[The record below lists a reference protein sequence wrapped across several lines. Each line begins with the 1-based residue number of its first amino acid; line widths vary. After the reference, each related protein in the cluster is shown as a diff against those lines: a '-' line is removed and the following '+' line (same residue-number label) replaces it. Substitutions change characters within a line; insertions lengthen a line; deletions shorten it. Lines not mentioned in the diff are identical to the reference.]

1 MDGRSRSLC
10 YPGHR
15 SSFFEPQRC
24 DAAARKMT
32 EGGCRPDSV
41 PRGAASIHLGRTLP
55 CGSSSQP
62 GNLTRR
68 NGMRGQAALDS
79 PIWPCSAWGLPC
91 PLRLRRSGALLP
103 HPFTMTPGRPG
114 GCLLSAALSLAL
126 PRPGVTRHAACPESG
141 PSSGREPGGRPP
153 PPVGIR
159 IAPVGQARVA
169 GGSTQVMA

>member
-1 MDGRSRSLC
+1 MGVLSKSPILV
-10 YPGHR
+10 
-15 SSFFEPQRC
+15 FFEPRC
-24 DAAARKMT
+24 VFAGAQKMT
-32 EGGCRPDSV
+32 EGGYRPDSV

-62 GNLTRR
+62 ENLTRR
-68 NGMRGQAALDS
+68 SGIRGQATLDS

-91 PLRLRRSGALLP
+91 LLRLRRSGALLP
-103 HPFTMTPGRPG
+103 HPFNLTSGRPG

-126 PRPGVTRHAACPESG
+126 PRPGVTRHAACQESG

-159 IAPVGQARVA
+159 IASAGQARVA
-169 GGSTQVMA
+169 GGSTQVTA